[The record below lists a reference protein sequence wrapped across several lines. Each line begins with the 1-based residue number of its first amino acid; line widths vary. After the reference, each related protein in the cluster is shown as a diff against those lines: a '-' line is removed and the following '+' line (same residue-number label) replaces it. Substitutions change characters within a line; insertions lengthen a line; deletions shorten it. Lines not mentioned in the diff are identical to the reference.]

1 MTRRSVLLPQPFGPT
16 RATMERGAI
25 SRSSPP
31 ITSVLRPSTV
41 NANRTSSRRIAGTD
55 APAVAGPGSLAARP
69 GSADTITSGKRGAGG
84 RVPRAPRGV
93 YRGVRPAGVGRGTRR
108 RPRRGRRRARN
119 SPKGPSD
126 RPSIAA
132 PCGARPPCGSSGA
145 PCGSPSVLA
154 DGVPVIVADDES
166 AGGSRASLAR
176 GTVPLAGNPAHLAM
190 SPAALRRSRD
200 LFLRPLRADQMIA
213 REGRSAQGD
222 LSTRFPLPG
231 SLIHAASTPA
241 IHDAGARRASERRS
255 GCAWRRPS
263 APRACAGAR
272 AGLRDDLAS

>member
-1 MTRRSVLLPQPFGPT
+1 LPAPARRRSPGEDRGARGRTRRSPSPSASG
-16 RATMERGAI
+16 RGENWVP
-25 SRSSPP
+25 R
-31 ITSVLRPSTV
+31 
-41 NANRTSSRRIAGTD
+41 
-55 APAVAGPGSLAARP
+55 ARP
-69 GSADTITSGKRGAGG
+69 GVYSAGAGEHE
-84 RVPRAPRGV
+84 V
-93 YRGVRPAGVGRGTRR
+93 TRR
-108 RPRRGRRRARN
+108 DRRFRP
-119 SPKGPSD
+119 PS
-126 RPSIAA
+126 RLLAE
-132 PCGARPPCGSSGA
+132 ARPPCGSAGA